1 MLIEI
6 TMLLSKER
14 VSDKS
19 FFKIKYILRKCRAT
33 PMNISCGP
41 RVTSSLQFYRA
52 SACNTIVQ
60 VFSFPTHPSLRVMAR
75 AVVLGNKDPQNL
87 KESFCVFSY

>member
-6 TMLLSKER
+6 TILLSKER

-19 FFKIKYILRKCRAT
+19 YFKIKYILRKCRAT

-41 RVTSSLQFYRA
+41 RVTSSLQ
-52 SACNTIVQ
+52 SATELARVTQ
-60 VFSFPTHPSLRVMAR
+60 LYKYFLSLPTLP
-75 AVVLGNKDPQNL
+75 
-87 KESFCVFSY
+87 CV